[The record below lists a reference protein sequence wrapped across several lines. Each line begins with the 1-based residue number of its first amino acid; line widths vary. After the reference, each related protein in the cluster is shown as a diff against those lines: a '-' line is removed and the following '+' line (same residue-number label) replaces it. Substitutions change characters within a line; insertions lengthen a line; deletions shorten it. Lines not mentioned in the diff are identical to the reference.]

1 MRESKIKSSI
11 AMTISKLTTKTKT
24 LSNEITMLSNES
36 EIKESYIADVENSL
50 RLNKQAANIM
60 FA

>member
-1 MRESKIKSSI
+1 
-11 AMTISKLTTKTKT
+11 
-24 LSNEITMLSNES
+24 MLSNES